1 MEDKYSSGILFRFV
15 IGEFDVD
22 RYDNIFKALKLYALN
37 VIPDKISREVN
48 DINLTITDY
57 SELSNYYNEYMKYTL
72 KGIATNSSIVPNN
85 NLIYDFVTIIKT
97 ENAEVNLCFSYTNI
111 FITVV
116 AEKKC
121 VELDVLTRFLHN
133 EFVEVFR
140 RAIVAEVQRNGDH
153 FELDRDIFEEMV
165 KNVYVYKLPT
175 DTYPV
180 NFSTMQTKTF
190 DKNSKSQVAKLFDN
204 REKVTRIF
212 ATYGS
217 LV

>member
-37 VIPDKISREVN
+37 VIPDKISKEVS

-72 KGIATNSSIVPNN
+72 KGIATNPNIVPNN

-116 AEKKC
+116 APKKC

-140 RAIVAEVQRNGDH
+140 KAIVAEVQRNGDH
-153 FELDRDIFEEMV
+153 FDLDRDIFEEMV